1 MGARNDEIIVSIRDL
16 VKSYGSSRILHGVS
30 FDLLRGKTNVIIGPS
45 GSGKSVMM
53 RQLIRLEEPDSG
65 AIVFEGQDIAK
76 VQGRALSSLRRRFGM
91 VFQHSALFDFMT
103 VFENVAFPLRE
114 HTRLS
119 RAEIRDRVDERLE
132 SLGILEAAHKMP
144 AELSGGMQR
153 RVAVARALILETEL
167 VVYDEPTTGLDP
179 LTTQTVDE
187 LILEAAEKFGV
198 TSVVI
203 SHDMASVFRIADQ
216 ITVLNFGHLEASAP
230 PEGLMD
236 EVSDAVREFIMAS
249 GVDPRAIVEMRKR

>member
-1 MGARNDEIIVSIRDL
+1 MSEIIVSIRDL
-16 VKSYGSSRILHGVS
+16 VKSYGTQRVLHGVS
-30 FDLLRGKTNVIIGPS
+30 FDLYRGKTNVIIGPS
-45 GSGKSVMM
+45 GSGKSVLM

-65 AIVFEGQDIAK
+65 AILFDGQDIAK
-76 VQGRALSSLRRRFGM
+76 VEGRALSMLRRRFGM
-91 VFQHSALFDFMT
+91 VFQHSALFDFMN

-114 HTRLS
+114 HTTLS
-119 RAEIRDRVDERLE
+119 RGEIRDRVEERLD
-132 SLGILEAAHKMP
+132 SLGILEAAKKMP

-187 LILEAAEKFGV
+187 LILEAAAKFGV

-216 ITVLNFGHLEASAP
+216 ITVLNFGHVEASAP
-230 PEGLMD
+230 PESLMEVVSD
-236 EVSDAVREFIMAS
+236 EVRSFILAS
-249 GVDPRAIVEMRKR
+249 GIDPRSITKIRKN